1 MATNVT
7 PDTLRATMLAG
18 FANMPELAGII
29 SDDQILDRQINAAV
43 AWVERS
49 LSTRFTVTRMRGWF
63 GPGAKPTAG
72 AGEEYE
78 SCYDY
83 PGRYPGD
90 GYQRFVTRVRPIKEF
105 LGGQIK
111 LPGVTFAV
119 ADLPVEW
126 FRFQEFGELMM
137 APAMFGAPFV
147 SSAALQSLVGF
158 SRGRL
163 PQAVLLD
170 YRAGLDDEDLQ
181 RWPQLD
187 RLVELKATDLLLPA
201 FSNAMNPEAIA
212 NESAD
217 GLSQSRSSNFVYKDL
232 HDHFESEMTKEVNT
246 LRAMWEGPS
255 DLVVL

>member
-1 MATNVT
+1 MATNIT
-7 PDTLRATMLAG
+7 PTSLRATVLAG
-18 FANMPELAGII
+18 FAGLPELQTITA
-29 SDDQILDRQINAAV
+29 DDAALQAQIDAAQ
-43 AWVERS
+43 AWVERE
-49 LSTRFTVTRMRGWF
+49 LSTRFSVTRMRGWF
-63 GPGAKPTAG
+63 GPGARPVAG
-72 AGEEYE
+72 TGEEYE

-83 PGRYPGD
+83 PGRFPGD

-126 FRFQEFGELMM
+126 FRFQEWGEVMM

-158 SRGRL
+158 ARNQL
-163 PQAVLLD
+163 PMAVILD
-170 YRAGLDDEDLQ
+170 YKAGLDSNDMK

-187 RLVELKATDLLLPA
+187 RLVELKAADRLLMS
-201 FSNAMNPEAIA
+201 FSTIMNPEGIA

-232 HDHFESEMTKEVNT
+232 HDHMEAEIKKEADSI
-246 LRAMWEGPS
+246 RALWDGP
-255 DLVVL
+255 DILVV

>member
-1 MATNVT
+1 MATNIT
-7 PDTLRATMLAG
+7 PERLQATLLKGFGSLPEMSDLIADT
-18 FANMPELAGII
+18 
-29 SDDQILDRQINAAV
+29 DILQREIDAAR
-43 AWVERS
+43 AWVERDM
-49 LSTRFTVTRMRGWF
+49 STRFSVTRMRGWF
-63 GPGAKPTAG
+63 GPGLKPTA
-72 AGEEYE
+72 AEGEEYE
-78 SCYDY
+78 SAYDY

-90 GYQRFVTRVRPIKEF
+90 GYQRFVTRVRPIKQF

-119 ADLPVEW
+119 ADLPVDW

-163 PQAVLLD
+163 PQAVILD
-170 YRAGLDDEDLQ
+170 YKAGLDDDDLK
-181 RWPQLD
+181 RFPQLD
-187 RLVELKATDLLLPA
+187 RMVELKAMDRMLVTL
-201 FSNAMNPEAIA
+201 STIMNPEAIA

-232 HDHFESEMTKEVNT
+232 AERLEAELKKERDSLCAV
-246 LRAMWEGPS
+246 WDGP
-255 DLVVL
+255 DLLVL

>member
-1 MATNVT
+1 MATTIT
-7 PDTLRATMLAG
+7 PDRLRESLLAG
-18 FANMPELAGII
+18 FAQMPELKSILQ
-29 SDDQILDRQINAAV
+29 DDAILQRQIDIAR
-43 AWVERS
+43 AWVERH
-49 LSTRFTVTRMRGWF
+49 LSTRFDVVRMRGWF

-72 AGEEYE
+72 PGEEYE
-78 SCYDY
+78 SAYDY

-90 GYQRFVTRVRPIKEF
+90 GYQRFVTRVRPLKQF

-163 PQAVLLD
+163 PQAVVLD
-170 YRAGLDDEDLQ
+170 YKAGLDDEDLK

-187 RLVELKATDLLLPA
+187 RLVELKAAQLLLPT
-201 FSNAMNPEAIA
+201 FSSIMNPEGIA
-212 NESAD
+212 SESAD

-232 HDHFESEMTKEVNT
+232 NEHIESEIKKETTSV
-246 LRAMWEGPS
+246 LSLWDGPEM
-255 DLVVL
+255 LVL